1 MTEPP
6 HTRRTLVSVRDR
18 MIHGVDRAVY
28 RILVWIRSWPRRP
41 DDGSIADA
49 IRADSQQAVR
59 VLTGWGVVT
68 IVWMIA
74 LDFGTG
80 ASETNVRSG
89 PPIT

>member
-1 MTEPP
+1 MVWIVPFTA
-6 HTRRTLVSVRDR
+6 L
-18 MIHGVDRAVY
+18 
-28 RILVWIRSWPRRP
+28 LVWIRSWPRRP

-49 IRADSQQAVR
+49 IRADSEQAVR

-74 LDFGTG
+74 FGLWNWG
-80 ASETNVRSG
+80 KRKPNVRSG